1 MGLDFAGVG
10 SVADLLGKAVD
21 KIWPN
26 PTEAAA
32 AKIALL
38 NAQQAGALKEMD
50 NDFQTNLEQIKTN
63 AVEAASP
70 SLFIAGARPFIMW
83 VCGIGLATSC
93 IISPLFTWASALL
106 GHPTPFPNLND
117 PLLQSTLAGLLG
129 LGHVSR
135 TIEKIKGVVG
145 SH

>member
-1 MGLDFAGVG
+1 MGFDLAGFG
-10 SVADLLGKAVD
+10 SVADLLKVGIE

-32 AKIALL
+32 AKIAIM
-38 NAQQAGALKEMD
+38 NAQQAGALKELD
-50 NDFQTNLEQIKTN
+50 DQFQTNIEQIKAN

-70 SLFIAGARPFIMW
+70 SLFVAGARPFIMW
-83 VCGIGLATSC
+83 VCGVGLATSC
-93 IISPLFTWASALL
+93 IVAPLFTWASTLL
-106 GHPTPFPNLND
+106 GHPTPFPRLDD

-145 SH
+145 QH

>member
-1 MGLDFAGVG
+1 MGLDLAGFG
-10 SVADLLGKAVD
+10 SIADLLKVGVE

-26 PTEAAA
+26 PAEAAA
-32 AKIALL
+32 AKIAIL

-50 NDFQTNLEQIKTN
+50 ADLQLNIEQIKTN

-70 SLFIAGARPFIMW
+70 NLFVAGARPFIMW
-83 VCGIGLATSC
+83 VCGVGLATSC
-93 IISPLFTWASALL
+93 IIAPLFTWASTLL
-106 GHPTPFPNLND
+106 GHPTPFPKLDD

-145 SH
+145 QH

>member
-1 MGLDFAGVG
+1 MGFDLAGFG
-10 SVADLLGKAVD
+10 SVADLLKVGIE

-26 PTEAAA
+26 PAEAAA
-32 AKIALL
+32 AKIAIM
-38 NAQQAGALKEMD
+38 NAEQSGALKEMD
-50 NDFQTNLEQIKTN
+50 DQFQISIEQIKTN

-70 SLFIAGARPFIMW
+70 SLFVAGARPFIMW

-93 IISPLFTWASALL
+93 IIAPLFTWASALF

-129 LGHVSR
+129 LGHISR

-145 SH
+145 QH

>member
-1 MGLDFAGVG
+1 MGLDLTGIG

-21 KIWPN
+21 KIWPD
-26 PTEAAA
+26 PAQAAA

-70 SLFIAGARPFIMW
+70 SLFVAGARPFIMW
-83 VCGIGLATSC
+83 VCGVGLATSC
-93 IISPLFTWASALL
+93 IIAPLFTWASALI

-129 LGHVSR
+129 LGHISR
-135 TIEKIKGVVG
+135 TVEKIKGVVG

>member
-1 MGLDFAGVG
+1 MGFDLAGFG
-10 SVADLLGKAVD
+10 SVADLLKTGID

-32 AKIALL
+32 AKIAIM
-38 NAQQAGALKEMD
+38 NAEQAGALKEMD
-50 NDFQTNLEQIKTN
+50 DQLQINIEQIKTN

-70 SLFIAGARPFIMW
+70 SLFVAGARPFIMW
-83 VCGIGLATSC
+83 VCGVGLATSC
-93 IISPLFTWASALL
+93 IIAPLFTWASALL

-145 SH
+145 QH

>member
-1 MGLDFAGVG
+1 MGFDLAGFG
-10 SVADLLGKAVD
+10 SVADLLKVGIE

-32 AKIALL
+32 AKIAIM
-38 NAQQAGALKEMD
+38 NAEQAGALKEMD
-50 NDFQTNLEQIKTN
+50 DQLQINIEQIKTN

-70 SLFIAGARPFIMW
+70 SLFVAGARPFIMW
-83 VCGIGLATSC
+83 VCGVGLATSC
-93 IISPLFTWASALL
+93 VIAPLFTWASALL
-106 GHPTPFPNLND
+106 GHSTPFPNLND

-145 SH
+145 QH